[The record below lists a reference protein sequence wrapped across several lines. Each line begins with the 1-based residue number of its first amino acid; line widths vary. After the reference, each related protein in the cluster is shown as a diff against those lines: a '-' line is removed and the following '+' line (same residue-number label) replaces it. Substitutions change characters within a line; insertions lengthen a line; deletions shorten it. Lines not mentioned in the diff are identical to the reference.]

1 MALVTLLSNHI
12 YFYYFNLVIESRS
25 LISHKEKSRE
35 LLKVRNELL
44 LLKSKLTGKGKAEV
58 EQIIKSQQD
67 SQKVINHN
75 IIVIGLKCSDR

>member
-1 MALVTLLSNHI
+1 MALVTLLYNHS

-44 LLKSKLTGKGKAEV
+44 LLKSKTSGKGKAEV

-67 SQKVINHN
+67 SQKVINYN
-75 IIVIGLKCSDR
+75 IIVIGLKCSDK